1 MKPGNFL
8 FYPGAMFY
16 NDHGGMG
23 VYVRHHANKRDIEP
37 TVVDRTPLS
46 VEIHGPHRDVMIV
59 QDMNRYPSSRQLD
72 SSWEEYIDWSPFGRP
87 AKAYGVDR
95 IMVNMPQHLNKM
107 YASHGLTPHVRI
119 QSDSGGFQL
128 INNKIDYLDPMD
140 VINWYNKNVH
150 EGMVLD
156 IPIPFADFEMGKRGA
171 LIQKH
176 NTEILVNNA
185 REDLEFLNIIHG
197 ANYETYARYH
207 DIVQR
212 DDLDMLSI
220 ASIYRS
226 EIVKSIHTLAKIIN
240 HGKRYKQYH
249 LLGIYNIAMVA
260 PLIWFAQ
267 KMGVNIST
275 DASTHVKSGINRMF
289 HSQHLPTS
297 PVSRLIIGNNGGVPP
312 SRNNFT
318 PCSCPVCTNVKYM
331 DILAYVPGSTAT
343 FALVLHNMFETIR
356 YVDMMCDAA
365 KTLNSNQ
372 YIELMKKQLGN
383 HSTKE
388 SSVKAIRLIDEIVE
402 HGIAK
407 AEKKFSYFLSESMTE
422 DLLANPLIAEEDN
435 GDEPE
440 MTVDA
445 FKERVWS
452 MIRTYEERDGTRLTK
467 MKTKKKGDKK
477 ERGHVLST
485 KGHTRPGKKKKK
497 IKKKVLV
504 NAAAI

>member
-1 MKPGNFL
+1 MNETIINALSWRYAVQSFDTSKKVSEADLRTILESGRLSASSFGL
-8 FYPGAMFY
+8 
-16 NDHGGMG
+16 
-23 VYVRHHANKRDIEP
+23 EP
-37 TVVDRTPLS
+37 WKFIVVENSELRTKLAAA
-46 VEIHGPHRDVMIV
+46 GYG
-59 QDMNRYPSSRQLD
+59 Q
-72 SSWEEYIDWSPFGRP
+72 
-87 AKAYGVDR
+87 AK
-95 IMVNMPQHLNKM
+95 ITE
-107 YASHGLTPHVRI
+107 ASHLIVIARRTDTRENIVAERI
-119 QSDSGGFQL
+119 ARTATIQGVTESALDGFKQM
-128 INNKIDYLDPMD
+128 LDGTVAGRD
-140 VINWYNKNVH
+140 
-150 EGMVLD
+150 D
-156 IPIPFADFEMGKRGA
+156 AA

-356 YVDMMCDAA
+356 YVDMMCNAA

-383 HSTKE
+383 HPTKE

-504 NAAAI
+504 KRRREENE

>member
-1 MKPGNFL
+1 MKPGKFL

-23 VYVRHHANKRDIEP
+23 AYVRHHSRVKNMEP
-37 TVVDRTPLS
+37 TVVDRQPLS
-46 VEIHGPHRDVMIV
+46 VEIHGPHRDVLIV

-72 SSWEEYIDWSPFGRP
+72 SNWDEYIDWSPFGRP

-95 IMVNMPQHLNKM
+95 IMVNMPQHLKKM

-140 VINWYNKNVH
+140 VIRWYNGNVH

-156 IPIPFADFEMGKRGA
+156 IPIPFGDDVDMLKRGA
-171 LIQKH
+171 AIQKH
-176 NTEILVNNA
+176 NTNILVDNA
-185 REDLEFLNIIHG
+185 REDLEFFNIIHG
-197 ANYETYARYH
+197 DSYETYALYH

-212 DDLDMLSI
+212 DDLDMLSV

-226 EIVKSIHTLAKIIN
+226 EIVKSIYNVAKIVN

-289 HSQHLPTS
+289 HSQHEPIA
-297 PVSRLIIGNNGGVPP
+297 PVRRLIIGNNGGVPP

-318 PCSCPVCTNVKYM
+318 PCTCPVCSSVKYT

-343 FALVLHNMFETIR
+343 FALVMHNMFETIR

-365 KTLNSNQ
+365 KHLNSTQ

-383 HSTKE
+383 HPTRE
-388 SSVKAIRLIDEIVE
+388 SSIKAIRLIDEIVE
-402 HGIAK
+402 NGIAK
-407 AEKKFSYFLSESMTE
+407 AEKKFSYFLSESITE
-422 DLLANPLIAEEDN
+422 DLLLNPLIDE
-435 GDEPE
+435 GDDGEPAI
-440 MTVDA
+440 TDDV
-445 FKERVWS
+445 FRERVWK
-452 MIRTYEERDGTRLTK
+452 MIRTYEEHDGTQQTK
-467 MKTKKKGDKK
+467 LKTKKKGDKK
-477 ERGHVLST
+477 ERAHVLST

-504 NAAAI
+504 NAAV